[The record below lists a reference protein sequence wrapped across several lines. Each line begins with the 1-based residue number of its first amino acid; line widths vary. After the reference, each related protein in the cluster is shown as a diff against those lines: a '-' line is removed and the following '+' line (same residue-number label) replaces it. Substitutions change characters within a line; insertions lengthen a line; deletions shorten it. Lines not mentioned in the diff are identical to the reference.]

1 MIGLGRQFSSLR
13 ECGDAVGRAADLQEK
28 ITARRIHGFHG
39 LFSDLSNLR
48 IRPVFVKHSL
58 NIVLARAHGWCQKR
72 AQTIWLRPRPAVLF
86 PLGIDMNTFTGAIGT
101 GGKWLLDR
109 IVGALAATGINPNL
123 LTFLGL
129 LVNFGAAA
137 SFAVGNF
144 RTGAI
149 IIFIA
154 GFLDMLDGQVAR
166 RQDRVTPFGAFYDS
180 TLDRYADMALY
191 MGLLVYYSV
200 SGRTPYVVL
209 AAVATAGS
217 VMVSYSRAR
226 AESLIPLCKVGFME
240 RPERMVLLI
249 IGGAFNRMGP
259 VLWVIAVVSTITV
272 IHRIV
277 YTWQETKAGRIL
289 PSLKPNL

>member
-1 MIGLGRQFSSLR
+1 MG
-13 ECGDAVGRAADLQEK
+13 
-28 ITARRIHGFHG
+28 
-39 LFSDLSNLR
+39 
-48 IRPVFVKHSL
+48 
-58 NIVLARAHGWCQKR
+58 
-72 AQTIWLRPRPAVLF
+72 
-86 PLGIDMNTFTGAIGT
+86 TFTGAIGT
-101 GGKWLLDR
+101 GSKWAIDR
-109 IVGALAATGINPNL
+109 IVAALAATGINPNL

-129 LVNFGAAA
+129 VVNFAAA
-137 SFAVGNF
+137 ACFAVGNF

-166 RQDRVTPFGAFYDS
+166 RQNRVTAFGAFYDS

-217 VMVSYSRAR
+217 VMVSYARAR

-240 RPERMVLLI
+240 RPERLVLLI
-249 IGGAFNRMGP
+249 IGGVVQSHGP
-259 VLWVIAVVSTITV
+259 GALGDRDRFYDYRNSPHFLHLAGNQGRPDSAKPQAQFLVAVRRHCSYNELEVATCAKSVAVNSRIAWAVPVA
-272 IHRIV
+272 RFG
-277 YTWQETKAGRIL
+277 KAKR
-289 PSLKPNL
+289 